1 MSVTGSVQY
10 HYHEDSPIGNRSLKV
25 GRICWKGRYRAWS
38 ERVTDDESG
47 DDERDGMTNGWGGES
62 HETRLVRLMKWSSK
76 MIPRTMWSASKW
88 AICDLQAG
96 NGWRARK
103 SDNRWGV
110 VLPLQ
115 GLPNPSLPSCDLDLW
130 PPEPQSWS
138 YHALPRGSLV
148 PNGTKIGLFIFKY
161 CVHELVTDGW
171 TDGRTNGLV
180 ENSLA
185 RPRHKNKH

>member
-25 GRICWKGRYRAWS
+25 GRICWKGRYKAWS

-47 DDERDGMTNGWGGES
+47 DERDGMTNGWGGES

-103 SDNRWGV
+103 SDNRWGAGTARRLKRGKAKIAKLSGCKNIV
-110 VLPLQ
+110 SEREREVYIRCIRWPL
-115 GLPNPSLPSCDLDLW
+115 
-130 PPEPQSWS
+130 
-138 YHALPRGSLV
+138 A
-148 PNGTKIGLFIFKY
+148 IGDI
-161 CVHELVTDGW
+161 W
-171 TDGRTNGLV
+171 
-180 ENSLA
+180 
-185 RPRHKNKH
+185 